1 MSDVNRIGIQKP
13 EFKIQP
19 NRVKKESVASGK
31 AFENQLLET
40 VNKLK
45 SLDNE
50 VEAMMESTNPQK
62 AEAQDA
68 SLQLKSKK
76 EDIMAENFS
85 AAQKTSSSS
94 AKSVAL
100 LYEQSQSQAK
110 K

>member
-1 MSDVNRIGIQKP
+1 MSDINRIGIQKP
-13 EFKIQP
+13 DIKIQP
-19 NRVKKESVASGK
+19 GRPKKEPVASGK

-45 SLDNE
+45 SLDSE

-62 AEAQDA
+62 ADGVDA

-85 AAQKTSSSS
+85 AAQKASPKST
-94 AKSVAL
+94 KSVAL
-100 LYEQSQSQAK
+100 LYEQTRAK

>member
-13 EFKIQP
+13 EIKIQP
-19 NRVKKESVASGK
+19 GKSKKEPVASGK

-45 SLDNE
+45 SLDSE
-50 VEAMMESTNPQK
+50 VEAMMESTNRQK
-62 AEAQDA
+62 ADSADA

-85 AAQKTSSSS
+85 AAQKAS
-94 AKSVAL
+94 AKSVKSVAL
-100 LYEQSQSQAK
+100 LYEQSQIK

>member
-13 EFKIQP
+13 DIKIQSG
-19 NRVKKESVASGK
+19 RSKKEPVVSGK

-50 VEAMMESTNPQK
+50 VEAMLESTNRQK
-62 AEAQDA
+62 ADGVDA
-68 SLQLKSKK
+68 SLRLKSKK

-85 AAQKTSSSS
+85 AAQKASTKS

-100 LYEQSQSQAK
+100 LYEQSLVK